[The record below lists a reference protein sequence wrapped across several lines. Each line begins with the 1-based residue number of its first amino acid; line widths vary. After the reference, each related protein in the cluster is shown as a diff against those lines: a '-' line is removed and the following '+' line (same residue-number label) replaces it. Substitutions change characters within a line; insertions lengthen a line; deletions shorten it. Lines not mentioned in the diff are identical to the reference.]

1 MRASHHLHNFVKAL
15 NDSRPSKQKDGKF
28 TNSMQDSL
36 VNEHRNLLL
45 KECRAGACEYS
56 IK

>member
-15 NDSRPSKQKDGKF
+15 NASRPSKQKDGKF

-56 IK
+56 I